1 MRFLTCFLLLLSFYV
16 PAYSENEIDAQFS
29 MIATSEPVS
38 LDDMVTGWDGNY
50 QKGELAYA
58 NLSWDI
64 GFAKSIEI
72 SGDTFGKVRVS
83 RGYRIYYYLKF
94 DQDTADYY
102 RAQEQGLALTENK
115 KLDLEVKHFESPSI
129 SLSYSSPDFQL
140 SSAGVKYQFELAGHV
155 YQPGHLQ
162 FGEIKGVAYSPSVDD
177 FSATLDYRYD
187 QFKLP
192 WLEDEQNYEVDKGI
206 GYSFDAGL
214 SAEFDSWLASIEISD
229 MLARFHWQDAGV
241 TVACLQTFA
250 GAGAV
255 CDSTGGNGRSD
266 QKEIVETIPV
276 SYSGLIRNKKMD
288 ISIHGYQHDRY
299 YRVGIEKGQQTALG
313 RFALFLYH
321 PRLVGASWQAD
332 YFNIQF
338 GADTLEFSQA
348 RNIQMNMGV
357 NWHW

>member
-1 MRFLTCFLLLLSFYV
+1 MHFLTCFLLLFLFHLS
-16 PAYSENEIDAQFS
+16 AYSENEIDARFS
-29 MIATSEPVS
+29 INATSEPVS
-38 LDDMVTGWDGNY
+38 LDDMVTGWDGDY

-72 SGDTFGKVRVS
+72 NGDTFGKVRIS

-94 DQDTADYY
+94 DEDTADYY

-129 SLSYSSPDFQL
+129 SLSYESPKFRL
-140 SSAGVKYQFELAGHV
+140 SADDVKYRFKLASHL

-162 FGEIKGVAYSPSVDD
+162 FGEIKGIAYSPTADD

-192 WLEDEQNYEVDKGI
+192 WLEDEQAYEVDKGI
-206 GYSFDAGL
+206 GYSFDLGL
-214 SAEFDSWLASIEISD
+214 SAEFASWLASIEISD
-229 MLARFHWQDAGV
+229 ILARFYWQNAGV
-241 TVACLQTFA
+241 TVACLQTSA
-250 GAGAV
+250 GIGAV
-255 CDSTGGNGRSD
+255 CDNNGGNGRSD
-266 QKEIVETIPV
+266 QKEIIETIPI
-276 SYSGLIRNKKMD
+276 SYSGLLRNKD
-288 ISIHGYQHDRY
+288 LDLSVHAYQHDRY
-299 YRVGIEKGQQTALG
+299 YRLGIEKGRQTALG

-332 YFNIQF
+332 YFNLQF

-348 RNIQMNMGV
+348 HNIQVNMGV